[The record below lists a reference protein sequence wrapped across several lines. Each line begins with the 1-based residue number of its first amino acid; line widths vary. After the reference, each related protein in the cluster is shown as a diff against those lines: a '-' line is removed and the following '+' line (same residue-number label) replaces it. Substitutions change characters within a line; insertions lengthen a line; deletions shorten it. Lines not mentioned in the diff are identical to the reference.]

1 MHSATTA
8 KSTFNQLQNIAIK
21 FNCAES
27 KPPYVCLANRE
38 TQLMHGE
45 GLQLQCPVALRGEN
59 GTIGTILI
67 NTAVANEG
75 LELVGFV

>member
-1 MHSATTA
+1 MHA
-8 KSTFNQLQNIAIK
+8 K
-21 FNCAES
+21 
-27 KPPYVCLANRE
+27 
-38 TQLMHGE
+38 
-45 GLQLQCPVALRGEN
+45 GLQLQCPVALRREN